1 MKRIIAYRKE
11 GRQVEMLFLRSL
23 KNKIHWTSSRTFIL
37 GVKAIL
43 SNGNIKIVIEARSDA
58 FVVKGIK
65 EK

>member
-1 MKRIIAYRKE
+1 
-11 GRQVEMLFLRSL
+11 MLFLRSL

-58 FVVKGIK
+58 LVVKGIK